1 MSSVVNDLGSLLHT
15 LPPELKCEFRKLE
28 KVSLKLCKSECRVL
42 FNRVCV
48 RENLLPNYTNIKL
61 HDEATKREPITLK
74 FRQQLVQHELENAE
88 AEKSSLEKDHN
99 ERTASLR
106 ATMDKTV
113 LDPILASIK
122 INVTKLEVDTKLRM
136 SRKLNKLYNATVVLP
151 DNTKEAYINISDY
164 TLTEHEQNLLNLGL
178 NCHIQSP
185 VDKYKRR
192 VELEIFYEQ
201 ILNLK
206 QSKTVE
212 ISPNLQEQLRAEG
225 SRHPSNCHSDIL
237 TPELRSAAKSL
248 RENPDIVIR
257 RADKSNIFVIL
268 NKTDYTKKI
277 DDVLKDGSKFQKIT
291 KNPCDQIKSKI
302 NKLIDRTVTETGK
315 PVPLK
320 KIVGDYSPGYIYGNV
335 KTHKEGEKLRPIIS
349 QITTP
354 TYHTAKQLDN
364 IIKVYLPQGK
374 MLKSSAEFV
383 DLIHGKNYSGKL
395 FSLDVESLFTNV
407 PLHRTINIILEKVY
421 NHPSIRHPAIPKNVM
436 RELLLTCTTEV
447 PFRNINGDMY
457 VQCDGVSMGSPLGPT
472 FANFFMAEVENRAL
486 ENLTVAPSLYGRY
499 IDDIFLICEEE
510 ELMLLKDEMMLVS
523 GLNFTIEKSV
533 DNKLPFLNVLVE
545 RTGNTVK
552 SSVFRKPTDVG
563 RCLNALSE
571 CPERYKVSVVK
582 GFLFRAKTLCSDR
595 TAFLSEINRSKQIL
609 VNNGYSNQM
618 IDTEIKKFLRR
629 DSAEVPSPTG
639 SVHKVFYM
647 NFMNP
652 KYQKNE
658 AAIRRIIKDNVRTV
672 NPNDRLQLIL
682 YYKSTKTRD
691 LIVKNNLSP
700 KLRELARTN
709 LIYDFT
715 CTIDGCKH
723 LPLRQVRYSG
733 LTTCTLSRRLSF
745 HLQNGAIKKHF
756 ESAHGRV
763 PTREEIVSMTKARYY
778 ERDVRR
784 LEILEALIIRLEDP
798 EVNKQD
804 TGKVRFLKLHGTVMH
819 CTENVP

>member
-1 MSSVVNDLGSLLHT
+1 MSSVVTDLGALLHT
-15 LPPELKCEFRKLE
+15 LPPELKSEVRKLE
-28 KVSLKLCKSECRVL
+28 KVSSKLCKSECRVL
-42 FNRVCV
+42 FNSLCV
-48 RENLLPNYTNIKL
+48 RENLLPNYSNIKL
-61 HDEATKREPITLK
+61 HNEATKREPITLK
-74 FRQQLVQHELENAE
+74 FRQQLVQRELENAE

-113 LDPILASIK
+113 LDPILASII

-756 ESAHGRV
+756 ESVHGRV